1 MPLPRALQ
9 QVSEVILRHV
19 DGGAGDPP
27 YQLYVYRPAD
37 EFAVRRELG
46 ELRDWLAAR
55 DVTCVSISLA
65 ELFWQALE
73 EHGPLDLVIQMERE
87 AVEDPRA
94 LAEVNQAVAE
104 VLRMSPTLPDRIV
117 AALSESGP
125 RTAAFLY
132 RAGALYPVY
141 RTSALLDDLRDRHLS
156 VPVTLLY
163 PGSLEGQFGL
173 RFLNRCEPAYGYRA
187 TIFTRGDER

>member
-1 MPLPRALQ
+1 MALPKALQ
-9 QVSEVILRHV
+9 QVAEAIERHV

-55 DVTCVSISLA
+55 EITCVSVSLA
-65 ELFWQALE
+65 DLFWAALA
-73 EHGPLDLVIQMERE
+73 EHGPVDVVIQMERD
-87 AVEDPRA
+87 AVGEPLA
-94 LAEVNQAVAE
+94 LEEVNHSIAE
-104 VLRMSPTLPDRIV
+104 VLRMAPTLPDRV
-117 AALSESGP
+117 AAALADCGP

-141 RTSALLDDLRDRHLS
+141 RTSALLDDLRDRRLT
-156 VPVTLLY
+156 VPVTLMY
-163 PGSLEGQFGL
+163 PGSVEGQFGL
-173 RFLNRCEPAYGYRA
+173 RFMDRREPAFGYRA
-187 TIFTRGDER
+187 TIYQRGDER